1 MGIGDGSIR
10 FSSPVGRWVILTT
23 VLGSGIAFL
32 DSTVVNVALVAIGEE
47 FDASIG
53 GLQWT
58 VEAYLLTLGSLILL
72 GGALGDLYGRRRIFV
87 YGLTVFTIASALC
100 GLAPSVEFLI
110 AARAVQGV
118 GAALLVPASLSI
130 IQSSFHPDD
139 RGRAIGAWS
148 GLAGVSSALGPFLG
162 GWMIDTIS
170 WRLVFYIN
178 IPLAIVAILIALRHV
193 PESRTT
199 DARTPDVAGSLAA
212 IVGLGGI
219 IYALVEGPAIGFGEA
234 RILIAAVVG
243 VLALIGFFFIESHI
257 EHPMMPLS
265 MFSSA
270 QFSATNATTLVVYF
284 ALGGALFLATL
295 QLQRVLGYS
304 ALEAGLAFMP
314 LTVMLLLLSARTGAL
329 AQRIGPRIPLTV
341 GPVVAGLGLLLMVR
355 IVPGAT
361 YVSAVLP
368 AAIVFGLGMAIT
380 VAPLTTAVL
389 AAVETQRS
397 GIASGVNN
405 AVARIAGLLA
415 VALLPFFG
423 GITGEDGLD
432 PEMFSNGFQRAVV
445 IAGILCMLGGAISFF
460 GIRARRTHRIHVP
473 PSIDHPCQSESE
485 MASAGAESSA

>member
-1 MGIGDGSIR
+1 MATGDGSIR
-10 FSSPVGRWVILTT
+10 FSSPVGRWVIFTT

-87 YGLTVFTIASALC
+87 YGLILFTIASALC

-110 AARAVQGV
+110 AARALQGI
-118 GAALLVPASLSI
+118 GAALLVPGSLSI

-148 GLAGVSSALGPFLG
+148 GLAGVSTALGPFVG
-162 GWMIDTIS
+162 GWLIDTVS

-178 IPLAIVAILIALRHV
+178 IPLAIAAILIALRHV
-193 PESRTT
+193 PETRNTE
-199 DARTPDVAGSLAA
+199 ARTPDMAGSLAA
-212 IVGLGGI
+212 IVGLGGV
-219 IYALVEGPAIGFGEA
+219 IYALVEGPAIGFAEP
-234 RILIAAVVG
+234 RVVVAAAIG
-243 VLALIGFFFIESHI
+243 VLALISFFYIETHVR
-257 EHPMMPLS
+257 HPMMPLS

-284 ALGGALFLATL
+284 ALGGAMFLVIL
-295 QLQRVLGYS
+295 QLQRVLGYA

-314 LTVMLLLLSARTGAL
+314 VTVLLLLLSSRTGAL
-329 AQRIGPRIPLTV
+329 AQRIGPRLPLTV

-355 IVPGAT
+355 IEPGAT

-389 AAVETQRS
+389 AAVETQRA

-423 GITGEDGLD
+423 GITGAGGLD
-432 PEMFSNGFQRAVV
+432 PETFSTGFQQAVV
-445 IAGILCMLGGAISFF
+445 IAGVLCMLGGAISFF
-460 GIRARRTHRIHVP
+460 GIRTRRTHRINVP